1 MPRELSSSKLLN
13 NGNGSTL
20 LNNNDP
26 VSNTH
31 KVLSDFEELV
41 VTIKKSERG
50 FGFDLKNGILI
61 QNVYP
66 SKNNLNWFIR
76 LLSN

>member
-20 LNNNDP
+20 LNNDP

-31 KVLSDFEELV
+31 NVLSDFEELV

-66 SKNNLNWFIR
+66 SKIILNSFIS